1 MDTEGGLMG
10 PLMQSPYWRRLRQA
24 LDMILVIIAVLFIAE
39 ILYAA
44 IFVVRP

>member
-1 MDTEGGLMG
+1 MG

-44 IFVVRP
+44 LFVVRP